1 MYFFYYIPV
10 GTDAGVRR
18 FPVMTVFFAAL
29 CALVFALVRFGPD
42 DLPVDFYR
50 FIYVPG
56 RSGWDA
62 ALAAAF
68 LHFGWMHLIGNL
80 VYLGLFGPPLESRLG
95 GARFALLYGGAAVF
109 GNVAQGVWN
118 GLVLHTGAGIIGA
131 SGAVSGVLGAYLV
144 RLPRTRIRVAWW
156 VFTPLLAW
164 TRAGRSEVPAVFA
177 VALWVLLQAVRG
189 ALQTQGAAANV
200 AHITHLAG
208 FAFGAAF
215 VALGGGWRAGRE
227 EALWMRARRA
237 LRGGDAMAALD
248 ALSEYSRRRPD
259 DGAARAALARVRAQ
273 VGDRLGALAAYAE
286 AIDRLLDAGRR
297 GEAEA
302 VYAEA
307 CRADGTFALSP
318 ERHLDLAFGLERNLK
333 PEDALRAYETFAAR
347 YPDHPEAPFALLR
360 AANLHAGTFAR
371 PGRAGAC
378 YRRLV
383 QAYPGDAWADF
394 AREQVRRLGTG
405 TDNSR

>member
-18 FPVMTVFFAAL
+18 FPVMTVFFATVCVA
-29 CALVFALVRFGPD
+29 VFALVRFGPA
-42 DLPVDFYR
+42 DLPVDFYQY
-50 FIYVPG
+50 IYVPG

-68 LHFGWMHLIGNL
+68 LHFGWMHLVGNL
-80 VYLGLFGPPLESRLG
+80 VYLALFGPPLESRLG
-95 GARFALLYGGAAVF
+95 GARFALLYAGAAVF

-164 TRAGRSEVPAVFA
+164 TRAGRSEIPAVFA
-177 VALWVLLQAVRG
+177 VGLWVLLQAVRG
-189 ALQTQGAAANV
+189 ALQTQGAAVNV
-200 AHITHLAG
+200 AHVTHLAG

-227 EALWMRARRA
+227 EALRMRARRA
-237 LRGGDAMAALD
+237 LRRGDALGALD
-248 ALSEYSRRRPD
+248 AIEEYSRRRPD
-259 DGAARAALARVRAQ
+259 DGAARAALGRARAQ
-273 VGDRLGALAAYAE
+273 AGDAVGATAAYAE
-286 AIDRLLDAGRR
+286 AIGLLLDAGRR

-307 CRADGTFALSP
+307 RRADPGFVLPP

-333 PEDALRAYETFAAR
+333 PDDALRAYESFAAR
-347 YPDHPEAPFALLR
+347 YPRHPEAPFALLR
-360 AANLHAGTFAR
+360 AANLHAGAFAR
-371 PGRAGAC
+371 PDRAAAC
-378 YRRLV
+378 YARLV
-383 QAYPGDAWADF
+383 QDYPDDQWVDF
-394 AREQVRRLGTG
+394 AREQMRRLGTG
-405 TDNSR
+405 TDNFR